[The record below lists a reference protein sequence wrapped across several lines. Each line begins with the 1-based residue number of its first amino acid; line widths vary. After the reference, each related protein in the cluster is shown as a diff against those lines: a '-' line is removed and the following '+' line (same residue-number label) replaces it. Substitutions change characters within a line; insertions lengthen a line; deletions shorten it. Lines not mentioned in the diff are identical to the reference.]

1 LPASQ
6 RVVSLAS
13 VPLGYLLRL
22 VLEDGAEA
30 DPPPFTNGHWNW
42 APGDEIMV
50 GAEPKYRIVDV
61 IYEDD
66 SDVQGV
72 FVVAPL

>member
-1 LPASQ
+1 
-6 RVVSLAS
+6 
-13 VPLGYLLRL
+13 VPFGYRFRL

-30 DPPPFTNGHWNW
+30 EPPTFTTGHWRW
-42 APGDEIMV
+42 EPGDEVMV
-50 GAEPKYRIVDV
+50 GSEPKYRIVEA

-66 SDVQGV
+66 PDVQGV

>member
-1 LPASQ
+1 
-6 RVVSLAS
+6 
-13 VPLGYLLRL
+13 VPIGYTFRL

-30 DPPPFTNGHWNW
+30 DPATFVTGHWKW
-42 APGDEIMV
+42 EPGDEVMV

-66 SDVQGV
+66 SECRRRSSSRRHS
-72 FVVAPL
+72 